1 MSQSNVITYHV
12 NLQAALA
19 LSDAGVPVF
28 PFHLVPNPKPGK
40 DPIKKPCFTGW
51 QDQATTDKTRLRRW
65 FAKHPERMPGIA
77 LGPRTGWA
85 VLDVDQKNGKDGF
98 AGLRAMGIDPEALSP
113 VMVQSPGGSLHA
125 YFRWPEGMGNSNA
138 GLPPGLDVKGEGGYV
153 AAPGATHAGG
163 TYRLVSGSLADDLP
177 PWPEALKPRLKA
189 KEPGQG
195 EPTGLPFHVIR
206 AALMALPNSGDAYGS
221 RDVWLQILMAL
232 HAETDGGEDGRE
244 AAHDWSR
251 QWPGYDES
259 ATDTA
264 WDSFHADGGVT
275 GWAIIHEAERQGWR
289 DATVTH
295 LLWLSDF
302 DLIPTAE
309 EEAELD
315 ALVDGPNDDD
325 GPAPKPG
332 GLTFLTPAECATL
345 PARPYVIKGL
355 LAQGDVA
362 AIIGA
367 PGAGKSLL
375 APRLG
380 YAVAQGAEVFGR
392 RTKAGGV
399 LYVAAEDGHG
409 MRARL
414 SALRA
419 DHGEADAFQL
429 VSGVSDLLSDKG
441 QLKALRAEVKARRPA
456 LIFIDTLAVAF
467 PGLEENSA
475 EGMGRVVA
483 AARSLARWGAAV
495 VLIHHDTKA
504 GDGLPRGHSLLN
516 GALDVSLYLKRE
528 ADVVAFK
535 PSKNRNGTTEQDFAF
550 TIATRR
556 LGTDEDGDPI
566 TTAICQEADTADLP
580 RKADKLPPAASAAYA
595 HLRHLSPDGKPVAE
609 EAWREACVNGRNV
622 SQSEK
627 WESRRDTFK
636 RAVRDLLQREL
647 IEFGEGFY
655 SLRETPYSPTGSDTG
670 DFPDEGEQQ

>member
-1 MSQSNVITYHV
+1 M
-12 NLQAALA
+12 
-19 LSDAGVPVF
+19 G
-28 PFHLVPNPKPGK
+28 
-40 DPIKKPCFTGW
+40 
-51 QDQATTDKTRLRRW
+51 AT
-65 FAKHPERMPGIA
+65 P
-77 LGPRTGWA
+77 
-85 VLDVDQKNGKDGF
+85 
-98 AGLRAMGIDPEALSP
+98 S
-113 VMVQSPGGSLHA
+113 GGRHA
-125 YFRWPEGMGNSNA
+125 IFRWEEGMGNSA
-138 GLPPGLDVKGEGGYV
+138 LGLPLGVDVRGEGGYI

-163 TYRLVSGSLADDLP
+163 TYRLLSGSLTDEP
-177 PWPEALKPRLKA
+177 PSLPEALKPRLKA
-189 KEPGQG
+189 KEPGLG
-195 EPTGLPFHVIR
+195 EPTGLPFHVFR
-206 AALMALPNSGDAYGS
+206 SALMALPNNGDAYRS
-221 RDVWLQILMAL
+221 RDAWLQILMAV
-232 HAETDGGEDGRE
+232 HAETDGGEEGRE

-259 ATDTA
+259 ATDAA

-289 DATVTH
+289 DATVTQ

-309 EEAELD
+309 EEAAID
-315 ALVDGPNDDD
+315 ALVDGPEDD
-325 GPAPKPG
+325 GPAPKSG

-566 TTAICQEADTADLP
+566 TTAVCQEADASTLKS
-580 RKADKLPPAASAAYA
+580 KADKLPPAASAAYA
-595 HLRHLSPDGKPVAE
+595 MLHHLSDGKPVAE

-627 WESRRDTFK
+627 WETRRDTFK
-636 RAVRDLLQREL
+636 RAIRELLQREL

-655 SLRETPYSPTGSDTG
+655 SLRVTPYSPTGSDTD